1 MRFSSIKSWVASLCV
16 LALVACG
23 GGGGAGDPV
32 LGGGG
37 GAVTTAKGLQ
47 IKFSAKSVDNS
58 GAQTVTAT
66 VTAVDVNGQGVSGV
80 PVTLKVDKNATYT
93 ISSGSGTNT
102 GDDGTVTAVVSIGND
117 LSLRTITMTASAA
130 GLADQSAS
138 FDVVGNR
145 QLAADLTLTVTP
157 VLVIKNS
164 FTNTLTVVATAVDA
178 NRNALPGIPVTIK
191 VDNGATL
198 VPSGTVTGL
207 DGTVSGVLRI
217 GADQSNRQILVTA
230 TSGEVSRQL
239 PVQVSGTTLTASGVT
254 STVGINSSNR
264 ITYVLTDNTG
274 AKMAAYN
281 YTVTGTGLPP
291 QSGQTNADGEFTYNF
306 VAPATAQQVVIS
318 ATAGGAPNTQT
329 IRVTGLAVID
339 PVPLGSVTS
348 ASVSASP
355 SVVSVNDVGSTSNKA
370 EVRAL
375 FVGANNAPIPNVRV
389 WFDLDGDPQS
399 IGGTLDSVVTG
410 ALLYS
415 DANGIARTT
424 YAPGTRLSPKDG
436 VTIRACWSNTDFVPV
451 TGGVTN
457 CPNAVRA
464 TLTVSSDSLSVSI
477 GTNGE
482 LLKGASTLT
491 YVKRYAVQVVDS
503 AGQAKAG
510 VQISPSI
517 DLLTYYKGEWIVGT
531 DTSGVPRWI
540 SGGRGNRYPAFY
552 PSGRPVPVLAQSTG
566 ADTLSGAWIAGNV
579 TVCDNE
585 DLNRN
590 GVGESFPD
598 LAESLT
604 TSLVPPIVVIPE
616 DQNGSGTLNPTRPL
630 LDPRKADVAISTE
643 GSVLTNAN
651 GIVVLR
657 IEYPQNIASW
667 VRFNILV
674 SASGVAGTEGRANF
688 EGILPVEAGAVTA
701 LTIDPPFRYSPY
713 GTQGSDTYLRVNGQ
727 GQQGW
732 LCTNPN

>member
-1 MRFSSIKSWVASLCV
+1 MRFSSIKSWVASLCM

-37 GAVTTAKGLQ
+37 GGVVTTAKSLQ

-58 GAQTVTAT
+58 GGQTVTAT
-66 VTAVDVNGQGVSGV
+66 VTAVDANGQGVSGV

-93 ISSGSGTNT
+93 ITSATGTNT
-102 GDDGTVTAVVSIGND
+102 NDDGTVTALVSIGND
-117 LSLRTITMTASAA
+117 LTLRTITMTASAT
-130 GLADQSAS
+130 GLTEQSAS
-138 FDVVGNR
+138 FDVIGNR
-145 QLAADLTLTVTP
+145 QQAADLTLTVTP
-157 VLVIKNS
+157 TLNIKNS
-164 FTNTLTVVATAVDA
+164 FANTLTVLATAVDA

-198 VPSGTVTGL
+198 VPSGTVTGT
-207 DGTVSGVLRI
+207 DGTVSAVLRI

-230 TSGEVSRQL
+230 TSGDVSRQV
-239 PVQVSGTTLTASGVT
+239 PVQVSGTTLSASGFT
-254 STVGINSSNR
+254 STVGVKSSNR

-281 YTVTGTGLPP
+281 YAVTATGLPP
-291 QSGQTNADGEFTYNF
+291 QSGQTNADGEFTYSF
-306 VAPATAQQVVIS
+306 VAPDTAQQVVIS

-339 PVPLGSVTS
+339 PVPPGSVTS

-355 SVVSVNDVGSTSNKA
+355 SVVPVNDVGSTTNKT

-399 IGGTLDSVVTG
+399 IGGTLDSAVTG
-410 ALLYS
+410 TLLYS

-451 TGGVTN
+451 TGGVTT

-482 LLKGASTLT
+482 LLRGASAIT

-517 DLLTYYKGEWIVGT
+517 DLLTYYKGEWVVGT
-531 DTSGVPRWI
+531 DDSGVPRWI
-540 SGGRGNRYPAFY
+540 SGGRGNRYPVIY
-552 PSGRPVPVLAQSTG
+552 PSGRSVPGLAQRLG
-566 ADTLSGAWIAGNV
+566 ADTATGTWQAGNA

-598 LAESLT
+598 LAEQ
-604 TSLVPPIVVIPE
+604 VVVPE

-643 GSVLTNAN
+643 GGALTNAN

-701 LTIDPPFRYSPY
+701 LTIDPPFKFSPY
-713 GTQGSDTYLRVNGQ
+713 GTLGSDSYLRINGQ

-732 LCTNPN
+732 LCTNPF

>member
-1 MRFSSIKSWVASLCV
+1 MRFSSIKSWVASLCL

-23 GGGGAGDPV
+23 GGGGGGDPV

-37 GAVTTAKGLQ
+37 GGVVTTAKSLQ

-58 GAQTVTAT
+58 GAQTVIAT

-93 ISSGSGTNT
+93 ISSGTGTNT
-102 GDDGTVTAVVSIGND
+102 GEDGTVTALVSIGND

-157 VLVIKNS
+157 TLVIKNS
-164 FTNTLTVVATAVDA
+164 FSNTLTVLATAVDA

-274 AKMAAYN
+274 AKMAGYN
-281 YTVTGTGLPP
+281 YSVTGSGLLPP

-306 VAPATAQQVVIS
+306 VAPATAQQVVIT

-329 IRVTGLAVID
+329 IRVMGLAVID
-339 PVPLGSVTS
+339 PVPPGSVTS

-355 SVVSVNDVGSTSNKA
+355 SVISVNDVGSTSNKA

-410 ALLYS
+410 TLLYS
-415 DANGIARTT
+415 DANGVARTT
-424 YAPGTRLSPKDG
+424 YAPGARLSPKDG

-464 TLTVSSDSLSVSI
+464 TMTVSSDSLSVSI
-477 GTNGE
+477 GTNAE

-517 DLLTYYKGEWIVGT
+517 DLLTYYKGEWFVGT
-531 DTSGVPRWI
+531 DSSGVPRWI
-540 SGGRGNRYPAFY
+540 AGGRGNRYPTIY
-552 PSGRPVPVLAQSTG
+552 PSSLSVPGLARRSG
-566 ADTLSGAWIAGNV
+566 ADTATATWIAGNL
-579 TVCDNE
+579 TACDNE

-598 LAESLT
+598 LAEQA
-604 TSLVPPIVVIPE
+604 VIPE

-630 LDPRKADVAISTE
+630 LDPRKADVAISIE
-643 GSVLTNAN
+643 GSALTNAN

-657 IEYPQNIASW
+657 IEYPQNIAGW

-688 EGILPVEAGAVTA
+688 EGILPVEAAAVTA

-713 GTQGSDTYLRVNGQ
+713 GTLGSDAYLRINGQ

-732 LCTNPN
+732 LCTNPF